1 MVVDLNAVILG
12 LAFGLVL
19 ATAIVLLLVYAT
31 VNTPQNGRLC
41 PALAIPGSPI
51 SRYESQR
58 NLSSRIGPSSQMCI
72 DW

>member
-1 MVVDLNAVILG
+1 MVVDLNALVLG

-19 ATAIVLLLVYAT
+19 ATAIVLLLVHAT
-31 VNTPQNGRLC
+31 VNTPQMEDL
-41 PALAIPGSPI
+41 PGISTWKPI

-58 NLSSRIGPSSQMCI
+58 TYLHASGHHPDVI

>member
-12 LAFGLVL
+12 LAFGFVL

-31 VNTPQNGRLC
+31 INTPKLED
-41 PALAIPGSPI
+41 LPGINTWKPV

-58 NLSSRIGPSSQMCI
+58 TYLHASGHHPDGM

>member
-1 MVVDLNAVILG
+1 MVVDLNALMLG

-31 VNTPQNGRLC
+31 VNTPKMEDL
-41 PALAIPGSPI
+41 PSVSTWKPI

-58 NLSSRIGPSSQMCI
+58 TYLHASGHHPDVI